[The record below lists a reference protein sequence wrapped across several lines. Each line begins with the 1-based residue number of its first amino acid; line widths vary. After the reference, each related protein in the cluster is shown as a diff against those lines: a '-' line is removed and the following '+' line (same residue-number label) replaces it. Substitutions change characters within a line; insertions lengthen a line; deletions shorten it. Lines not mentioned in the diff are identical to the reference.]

1 MFEVV
6 SRKIDVFQNLE
17 LFKVIVLNSWNETL
31 AENQIFECSSHVWKV
46 IDLVIHVNKIVPSQ
60 IESLNPG
67 TDSKIDANRD
77 VPEDVAAQTK
87 AGKLFTWYLQ
97 QGKT

>member
-1 MFEVV
+1 M
-6 SRKIDVFQNLE
+6 
-17 LFKVIVLNSWNETL
+17 
-31 AENQIFECSSHVWKV
+31 
-46 IDLVIHVNKIVPSQ
+46 IHVNKIVPSQ

-77 VPEDVAAQTK
+77 VPEDVVAKTK